1 MGRAQASQG
10 GAVCAMGGGKCVKHQ
25 QVALIEQVGC
35 EVLAVGFFAGIQSR
49 IGAKRNGFWVAPIM
63 RNAVVGI
70 NEIVGADVLREK
82 LAQLCHDVFSLVP
95 VSFVGVRAAP
105 LSSKMGLGLLW
116 CVKIKMLC
124 PKFGIL
130 LYGWKASLCA
140 RKACDVTAS
149 IAGNVEVAANC
160 GAMHGGGLL
169 LGHGHSRLAL
179 AKLLRLIGGLSM
191 FGCFLGFLWI
201 ATRLSGGNGACCLV

>member
-1 MGRAQASQG
+1 MRVLAGALKFRDRGEFFFGEKSQGFIWGVLKQAKG

-82 LAQLCHDVFSLVP
+82 LAQLCHDVFFIGP
-95 VSFVGVRAAP
+95 GFVCGGEGGAVIIENGFGVVVVR
-105 LSSKMGLGLLW
+105 
-116 CVKIKMLC
+116 
-124 PKFGIL
+124 
-130 LYGWKASLCA
+130 
-140 RKACDVTAS
+140 
-149 IAGNVEVAANC
+149 
-160 GAMHGGGLL
+160 
-169 LGHGHSRLAL
+169 
-179 AKLLRLIGGLSM
+179 
-191 FGCFLGFLWI
+191 
-201 ATRLSGGNGACCLV
+201 